1 MPTDATSQ
9 GKAPEF
15 LLRVRNLGK
24 KYWTRRGAFRRRV
37 PLAAA
42 SGVSFEMPGG
52 KTLAIVG
59 SSGCG
64 KSTVA
69 RCVARLERPDSGQ
82 IWINDRDIAQSDGK
96 DLMSVR
102 PEMQLVF
109 QDPTTSMNARF
120 SAVETIEEPLLLQR
134 RGSREERRT
143 RVAELM
149 KEVGLQP
156 ESMNRRVTE
165 FSGGQ
170 RQRIAIA
177 RALALKPKL
186 LILDEALTGLDLSTQ
201 AQIANLLLE
210 LQAAHGLTYLLISH
224 DLTLVSG
231 MADTIAVMSAGE
243 IMEQGTSEEVLT
255 NPIQAATR
263 ALVAAAQGVRSISAT
278 QWSS

>member
-1 MPTDATSQ
+1 MPTDAVPPSKT
-9 GKAPEF
+9 PEV

-42 SGVSFEMPGG
+42 SNVSFEIPRG

-59 SSGCG
+59 SSGSG

-69 RCVARLERPDSGQ
+69 KCVARLERPDSGE
-82 IWINDRDIAQSDGK
+82 IWINEREIAQSDGT
-96 DLMSVR
+96 DLLLVR

-120 SAVETIEEPLLLQR
+120 SAVQTIEEPLLLQR

-143 RVAELM
+143 KVAELM

-156 ESMNRRVTE
+156 EWMDRRVTE

-177 RALALKPKL
+177 RALALRPNL
-186 LILDEALTGLDLSTQ
+186 LILDEAFTGLDLSTQ
-201 AQIANLLLE
+201 AQIANLLID
-210 LQAAHGLTYLLISH
+210 LQAAHSLTYLLISH
-224 DLTLVSG
+224 DLTLVSRI
-231 MADTIAVMSAGE
+231 ADTIAVMSNGE
-243 IMEQGTSEEVLT
+243 IVEQGMTDEVLA
-255 NPIQAATR
+255 NPTRAETR
-263 ALVAAAQGVRSISAT
+263 ALVAAAQGLRSISAA
-278 QWSS
+278 QRSS

>member
-1 MPTDATSQ
+1 MPTDAVPPSKT
-9 GKAPEF
+9 PEV

-42 SGVSFEMPGG
+42 SNVSFEIQRG

-59 SSGCG
+59 SSGSG

-69 RCVARLERPDSGQ
+69 KCVARLERPDSGE
-82 IWINDRDIAQSDGK
+82 IWINEREIAQSDGT
-96 DLMSVR
+96 DLLLVR

-120 SAVETIEEPLLLQR
+120 SAVQTIEEPLLLQR

-143 RVAELM
+143 KVAELM

-156 ESMNRRVTE
+156 EWMDRRVTE

-177 RALALKPKL
+177 RALALRPNL
-186 LILDEALTGLDLSTQ
+186 LILDEAFTGLDLSTQ
-201 AQIANLLLE
+201 AQIANLLID
-210 LQAAHGLTYLLISH
+210 LQAAHSLTYLLISH
-224 DLTLVSG
+224 DLTLVSRI
-231 MADTIAVMSAGE
+231 ADTIAVMSNGE
-243 IMEQGTSEEVLT
+243 IVEQGMTDEVLA
-255 NPIQAATR
+255 NPTRAETR
-263 ALVAAAQGVRSISAT
+263 ALVAAAQGLRSISAA
-278 QWSS
+278 QRSS